1 MRKNKIFSIVK
12 LFILSTIYYLL
23 STFLI
28 GCATVAPKGGLP
40 GYSINGV
47 NYLPLISLCD
57 AKGINFE
64 YDLITRNI
72 LMSKDNHKIN
82 LRVGE
87 KMVLVDGAAQYLK
100 HPVDIYEG
108 MVVVPLKLKEQI
120 FDSLFK
126 EYISRKEVVMPP
138 IRIKK
143 VILDAGHGGND
154 PGAIGRTGSRE
165 KHVNLDIAKRLE
177 TLLKQESIQVIMT
190 RSTDSFISLDRRV
203 DIANDSQADLFV
215 SIHANA
221 NRVKSLTGFEVY
233 YPASDIDDSR
243 RALYAAQHARLSLG
257 DSFYATPSLDLKA
270 TLWDMIYNYDRA
282 ESMRLGRLI
291 CSVVGRDLDCKI
303 LGIKGAHFQ
312 VLKGARIP
320 AVLIEVGFLSNSGEE
335 NFLKNSYYR
344 QKIAQG
350 IKDAILNY
358 AWD

>member
-1 MRKNKIFSIVK
+1 MKTKNKTIVIYC
-12 LFILSTIYYLL
+12 ILLAMIA
-23 STFLI
+23 I
-28 GCATVAPKGGLP
+28 CGCATVAPKGALP
-40 GYSINGV
+40 GYSLDGV
-47 NYLPLISLCD
+47 NYLSLVSLCD
-57 AKGINFE
+57 ANSINWE

-72 LMSKDNHKIN
+72 LMSRDNHKIN

-87 KMVLVDGAAQYLK
+87 KMVLVDGAPQYLK

-108 MVVVPLKLKEQI
+108 LVVVPLKFKEQI

-126 EYISRKEVVMPP
+126 VYIPRKDVAMLP

-143 VILDAGHGGND
+143 VVIDAGHGGND

-165 KHVNLDIAKRLE
+165 KHVNLDIAKRLG
-177 TLLKQESIQVIMT
+177 TLLKQEGIQVIMT
-190 RSTDSFISLDRRV
+190 RSTDNFISLGNRV

-233 YPASDIDDSR
+233 YPAIDIDDSR
-243 RALYAAQHARLSLG
+243 RALYAAQHARLNLG
-257 DSFYATPSLDLKA
+257 NSFYSTPSLNLKA

-282 ESMRLGRLI
+282 ESIRLGRLI
-291 CSVVGRDLDCKI
+291 CNVIERDLDCRI
-303 LGIKGAHFQ
+303 LGIKGARFQ
-312 VLKGARIP
+312 VLKGVRVP

-350 IKDAILNY
+350 IKEAILNY
-358 AWD
+358 ARD

>member
-1 MRKNKIFSIVK
+1 MRKNKTHSIVK
-12 LFILSTIYYLL
+12 FLLLSTSYYLL
-23 STFLI
+23 SIFLI
-28 GCATVAPKGGLP
+28 GCATLPTKGGLP

-47 NYLPLISLCD
+47 NYLSMVSLCD
-57 AKGINFE
+57 AKGINWE

-87 KMVLVDGAAQYLK
+87 KMVLVDGVAQYLK

-108 MVVVPLKLKEQI
+108 VVVVPSKLKEQI
-120 FDSLFK
+120 FDSLFRGYIPGK
-126 EYISRKEVVMPP
+126 EIIIPP
-138 IRIKK
+138 VRIKK
-143 VILDAGHGGND
+143 IIIDAGHGGND
-154 PGAIGRTGSRE
+154 PGAIGRSGSQE
-165 KHVNLDIAKRLE
+165 KHVNLDIAKRLA
-177 TLLKQESIQVIMT
+177 TLLKQEGIQVIMT
-190 RSTDSFISLDRRV
+190 RSTDSFISLKRRV

-215 SIHANA
+215 SLHANA
-221 NRVKSLTGFEVY
+221 NRVRSLTGFEVY

-291 CSVVGRDLDCKI
+291 CNIVERDLNCKI
-303 LGIKGAHFQ
+303 LGIKGARFQ
-312 VLKGARIP
+312 VLRGVRIP

-344 QKIAQG
+344 QKIARG

-358 AWD
+358 ARE